1 MPEEKRINNI
11 DKPEKECIVSEWNG
25 VLIKK
30 TGSGRIPV
38 VKGYYMKGTV
48 KWFNATK
55 GFGFIQKEDGND
67 LFVHKNDVNGF
78 IDEGDTVEFEVGEGR
93 KGPCAINVKK
103 I

>member
-1 MPEEKRINNI
+1 
-11 DKPEKECIVSEWNG
+11 
-25 VLIKK
+25 
-30 TGSGRIPV
+30 
-38 VKGYYMKGTV
+38 MKGTV